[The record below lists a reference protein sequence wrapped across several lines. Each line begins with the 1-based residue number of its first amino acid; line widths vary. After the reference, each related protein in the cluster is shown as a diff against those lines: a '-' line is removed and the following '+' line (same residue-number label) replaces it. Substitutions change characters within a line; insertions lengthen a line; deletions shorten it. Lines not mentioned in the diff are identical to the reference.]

1 MNVSSK
7 VAAERR
13 VIPAPPVPVYI
24 EDTGLDEGFLLDHLM
39 KTMFRMGLEKPSDLA
54 HVMRLPV
61 RIVDQLLQ
69 IAVDNKL
76 VATLG
81 SVRQSLTS
89 ELRYDV
95 TVQGRQW
102 ALDAINQCEWIGQVP
117 VPMKQF
123 MRQAKAQ
130 AVTKETLTRE
140 MLDVVFKDLVIEER
154 MMAKIGPAVNSGA
167 SILLYGPPGN
177 GKSSIAERVCEA
189 YEEAIYLPYALEI
202 DNQIITLFDPSAHT
216 RVEDDDDREQQ
227 FDGLRRREGFDKRY
241 VRVKRP
247 AIIVGGELTLDK
259 LDLVYNPITK
269 VYDVPMQMKAIGG
282 AFVIDDFGRQRQSPQ
297 EIVNRLIV
305 PMENKIDYLSLKT
318 GRKIEVIFD
327 CLLMFSTNMVPSE
340 LLDDAGLRR
349 LRHKILIDKPTLPG
363 FVKIFN
369 MVASKNGMDLDE
381 DVISFVLF
389 ELYGKTPKA
398 EFRSFH
404 PKFMIEQIKAIA
416 TYEGDRPT
424 LSKHNLRRAW
434 ANLYTAH

>member
-1 MNVSSK
+1 MNVSSTISADK
-7 VAAERR
+7 RHV
-13 VIPAPPVPVYI
+13 PAPQPPTYI

-39 KTMFRMGLEKPSDLA
+39 KTMFRMGLEKPSDIA
-54 HVMRLPV
+54 AAMKLPV
-61 RIVDQLLQ
+61 RIIDQLLQ
-69 IAVDNKL
+69 TAVDNKL
-76 VATLG
+76 VVVLG
-81 SVRQSLTS
+81 SVHRSLNS

-102 ALDAINQCEWIGQVP
+102 ALDALNQCEWVGQTP
-117 VPMKQF
+117 VPLKQF
-123 MRQAKAQ
+123 MRQARAQ

-140 MLDVVFKDLVIEER
+140 MLDRVFRDLVIEER
-154 MMAKIGPAVNSGA
+154 MMAKIGPAVNSHA

-189 YEEAIYLPYALEI
+189 YEQEIYLPYALEI
-202 DNQIITLFDPSAHT
+202 DNQIVTLYDPSAH
-216 RVEDDDDREQQ
+216 EIHKGDDEEH
-227 FDGLRRREGFDKRY
+227 FEGLRRRGGHDKRY

-247 AIIVGGELTLDK
+247 AIIVGGELTLEK
-259 LDLVYNPITK
+259 LDLMYNPVTK

-305 PMENKIDYLSLKT
+305 PMENKVDYLSLKT

-349 LRHKILIDKPTLPG
+349 LRHKILVDKPTLPG
-363 FVKIFN
+363 FIKIMN
-369 MVASKNGMDLDE
+369 MMAAKNGMELNEEILSFILFDLYE
-381 DVISFVLF
+381 
-389 ELYGKTPKA
+389 KTPGA

-404 PKFMIEQIKAIA
+404 PKFMTEQIKAIC
-416 TYEGDRPT
+416 TYEGTEPE
-424 LSKHNLRRAW
+424 LSRDNLRRAW